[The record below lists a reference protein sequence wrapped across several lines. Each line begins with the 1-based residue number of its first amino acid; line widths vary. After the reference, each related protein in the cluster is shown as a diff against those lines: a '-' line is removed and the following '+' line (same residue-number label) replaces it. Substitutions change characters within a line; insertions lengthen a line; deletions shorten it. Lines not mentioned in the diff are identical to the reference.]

1 MTRPPDNEAYGNGG
15 SLALVAWLEYRADRR
30 GAHCPRCGSSIPRLH
45 DEWCAACAD
54 SHRRGQHPGQDD
66 GAPRGEAGP
75 EQHSGDGDPCESI
88 HGQAIGH
95 IGASLPVAGRMSDV
109 EAMKA
114 RLAELPAENGWAR
127 P

>member
-1 MTRPPDNEAYGNGG
+1 MLARLPPSLSAGRGTWRSAMPDNGAYGNGG
-15 SLALVAWLEYRADRR
+15 SLALVAWLEYR
-30 GAHCPRCGSSIPRLH
+30 
-45 DEWCAACAD
+45 

-66 GAPRGEAGP
+66 GAPRGQAGP

-109 EAMKA
+109 AAMQA